1 MVPRSEIPF
10 IASYILDMNPEKKKA
25 IDCLA
30 SEKCLPVKYVTASAQ
45 SDYSVEE
52 WLSIFRDA
60 SYVVTDSY
68 HGTVFSILFEK
79 QIKVFINEERG
90 ADRFYTLFDE
100 LGINKCCVGYIDYR
114 VVAKNLAERREYSEN
129 YLSKWLR

>member
-1 MVPRSEIPF
+1 M
-10 IASYILDMNPEKKKA
+10 
-25 IDCLA
+25 
-30 SEKCLPVKYVTASAQ
+30 
-45 SDYSVEE
+45 
-52 WLSIFRDA
+52 
-60 SYVVTDSY
+60 VTDSY